1 MNKLTY
7 VSSNIKKIEEYKSL
21 GFDLIYK
28 SIPDLKEVLSSDIDV
43 ITYKTLAVPD
53 LHIIEDTSLNV
64 EGLNIGVN
72 IKFLINQLKTDK
84 SLNNKKLQWK
94 VLLGIKEN
102 NKINIAEGI
111 IEGYLNNNV
120 LNPNAFAF
128 DDIFYINNQSLH
140 DLKNQNPKK
149 YNARFLAMSNLM
161 NKKFI
166 LSLEIKDIPE
176 WKGKY
181 QND

>member
-21 GFDLIYK
+21 GFDLIFK
-28 SIPDLKEVLSSDIDV
+28 SISDLKEVLSTDIDV
-43 ITYKTLAVPD
+43 ITYKTLEVPD
-53 LHIIEDTSLNV
+53 LHIIEDTSLDV
-64 EGLNIGVN
+64 EGLDIGVN

-84 SLNNKKLQWK
+84 NLNNKKLKWK

-102 NKINIAEGI
+102 NKINISEGI
-111 IEGYLNNNV
+111 VEGYLNNNF

-140 DLKNQNPKK
+140 ELKQQNPKK
-149 YNARFLAMSNLM
+149 YNARFLAMSNLI
-161 NKKFI
+161 NKNFI
-166 LSLEIKDIPE
+166 LSLDIDKIPK